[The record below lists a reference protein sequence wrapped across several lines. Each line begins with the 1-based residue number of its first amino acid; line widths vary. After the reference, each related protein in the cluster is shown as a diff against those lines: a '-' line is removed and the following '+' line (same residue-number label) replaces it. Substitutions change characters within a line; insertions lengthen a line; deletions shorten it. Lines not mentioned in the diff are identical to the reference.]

1 MDEHLYNSAQKDEK
15 MVTVVFKYNEWKML
29 GHLLFLV

>member
-15 MVTVVFKYNEWKML
+15 MVTVVFKYN
-29 GHLLFLV
+29 LLNERCWVIFCF